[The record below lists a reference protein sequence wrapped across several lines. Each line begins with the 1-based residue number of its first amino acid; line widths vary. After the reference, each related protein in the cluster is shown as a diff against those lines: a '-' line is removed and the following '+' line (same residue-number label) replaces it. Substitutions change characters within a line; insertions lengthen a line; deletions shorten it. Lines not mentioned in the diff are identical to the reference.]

1 MSALPLNPYL
11 PEGFSH
17 LAAVN
22 AIEIESFPSA
32 IRKDRSGVS
41 VSVCFPV
48 PFENG
53 LKLRDE
59 RNRSLRA
66 RVLRFPDSPAP
77 HTAQHADYSER
88 AVITCCVGT
97 TLYRGSQSTSER
109 SASKCSVS
117 TSLRRES
124 RWDPH
129 VEHSSSCAATEELD
143 QLLLLSQSP
152 KPYEPL
158 RMLNHFE
165 VAATSRRMTN
175 KSPHD
180 FPGGSA
186 SRVRTVRDTMR
197 FTSAAG
203 EGRGNGGNFRLA

>member
-1 MSALPLNPYL
+1 MLS
-11 PEGFSH
+11 S
-17 LAAVN
+17 
-22 AIEIESFPSA
+22 IESFPSA

-41 VSVCFPV
+41 VSVCSPV

-77 HTAQHADYSER
+77 HTAQHADYSET
-88 AVITCCVGT
+88 AVITCVGT

-143 QLLLLSQSP
+143 QLLLSSQSP

-158 RMLNHFE
+158 RMLNYFA
-165 VAATSRRMTN
+165 VAANSRRMTN

-180 FPGGSA
+180 FPVGRA
-186 SRVRTVRDTMR
+186 SRVRTVRDMMR
-197 FTSAAG
+197 FKSAAG
-203 EGRGNGGNFRLA
+203 EGQGNGGNFRLA

>member
-1 MSALPLNPYL
+1 MLARDGSRVSPVTQSLL

-88 AVITCCVGT
+88 AVITCCVGA
-97 TLYRGSQSTSER
+97 TLYRGSQSTPEG

-129 VEHSSSCAATEELD
+129 VEHLARV
-143 QLLLLSQSP
+143 QQP
-152 KPYEPL
+152 
-158 RMLNHFE
+158 RNW
-165 VAATSRRMTN
+165 TSYYFCHSLPN
-175 KSPHD
+175 L
-180 FPGGSA
+180 
-186 SRVRTVRDTMR
+186 
-197 FTSAAG
+197 TSLYG
-203 EGRGNGGNFRLA
+203 C